1 MIVKKVRN
9 IFSAKND
16 GLKYYKNRLW
26 DNIKYFDSFSIKV
39 ILRDQNS
46 REESLVVPTS
56 LILPHPDF

>member
-9 IFSAKND
+9 IFSAKNG